1 MNKVYNFEV
10 LETTLV
16 TIMDN
21 RKRNIVALLSDSNCN
36 KRRCQRPVNLESRLK
51 RQDTLFKKAIN
62 IEKRI
67 LVALKSLDDE
77 DLTILISTRE
87 TIVLA
92 TNMELMNVAS
102 LFGTNYCNVKNSSQR

>member
-36 KRRCQRPVNLESRLK
+36 KRRCQRPVNLGFFEKIVPNMTEQEFRSHFRISRRIFDYLMISLESRLK

-67 LVALKSLDDE
+67 LVALK
-77 DLTILISTRE
+77 
-87 TIVLA
+87 VL
-92 TNMELMNVAS
+92 LSFDFV
-102 LFGTNYCNVKNSSQR
+102 